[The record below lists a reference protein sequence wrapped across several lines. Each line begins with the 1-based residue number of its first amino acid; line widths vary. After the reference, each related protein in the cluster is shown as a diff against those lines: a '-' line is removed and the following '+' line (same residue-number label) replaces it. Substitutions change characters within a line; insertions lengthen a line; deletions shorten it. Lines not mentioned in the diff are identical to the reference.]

1 MDLCVWHGFI
11 YPDSGWTPT
20 LFFITEYF
28 EKKAKSSQIEEIH
41 LYSSGFLEPHFL
53 LKYKELFPKLEKV
66 TIDTKERF
74 SGRKLS
80 DDYCY
85 DTLWGIGQLTEIL
98 EVLASIKHLNIWKFK
113 LELMEFESTVC
124 ICSSKETKKE
134 VAVAHCEDCKENICE
149 TCYDDH
155 LSATPTKDH
164 RINRIQMVRILMINL
179 CF

>member
-124 ICSSKETKKE
+124 ICSSK
-134 VAVAHCEDCKENICE
+134 AVAHCEDCKENICE

-164 RINRIQMVRILMINL
+164 RINRIQTVRILMINL